1 MAANHIPV
9 AAVARRVTFF
19 QPADKDAFAEKP
31 NSAVAVNNINVTPQ
45 RVRIVVISETAKSNA
60 IARSETGIKVNSE
73 SPAKKTNIPNG
84 RTRQDQPRLEFA
96 AGVGD

>member
-45 RVRIVVISETAKSNA
+45 RVRIVVISVSSLLFQVELVENISFDRPEINQ
-60 IARSETGIKVNSE
+60 RFCFGNSAL
-73 SPAKKTNIPNG
+73 S
-84 RTRQDQPRLEFA
+84 R
-96 AGVGD
+96 